1 MDYES
6 VIRSFV
12 EPLLEDKDSL
22 VIRQLPSD
30 SEKDVTFLVCADN
43 EDIARLIGKKGSI
56 ANAIREVVGVAGK
69 VENKHI
75 HIKFESFGDEEA

>member
-6 VIRSFV
+6 VIRSFI
-12 EPLLEDKDSL
+12 EPLLENKESL
-22 VIRQLPSD
+22 VIRELPSD

-69 VENKHI
+69 VENKHV
-75 HIKFESFGDEEA
+75 HIKFESFEDEEA

>member
-6 VIRSFV
+6 VIRSFI
-12 EPLLEDKDSL
+12 EPLLEDKESL
-22 VIRQLPSD
+22 VIRELPSD

-69 VENKHI
+69 VENKHV
-75 HIKFESFGDEEA
+75 HIKFESFEDEEA

>member
-6 VIRSFV
+6 VIRSFI
-12 EPLLEDKDSL
+12 EPLLENKESL
-22 VIRQLPSD
+22 VIRELPSD

-75 HIKFESFGDEEA
+75 HIKFESFEDEEA

>member
-22 VIRQLPSD
+22 VIRELPSD